1 MGHIF
6 DKKNVIL
13 IRVDESDLAS
23 FLVDSDINDSG
34 EYEWRI
40 KELAEAIINV
50 VPEYV
55 FANHMGGSIQ
65 QTDMVEALRNSAKA
79 IYKVK
84 EYDLMRRYC
93 VEEDQSALAEL
104 QKRGYKKRGEFG
116 ELLLHLLLR
125 EYKGTIPL
133 ISKVYF
139 KDSPGVPAHG
149 FDAVH
154 VTPDKQILWLGES
167 KLYGD
172 AKGGLKALL
181 KDLDEHFKKDYL
193 NEQFSIIKKN
203 LENHSIPQRDEWV
216 DRLSK
221 RNKLSDQIK
230 MINIPML
237 CVYPDDIYNKF
248 ADTADSQA
256 FTYHEKTIRD
266 LKKYFDNNNNHP
278 LKSKLNVILFMF
290 PIKDKMEFVTELH
303 KRLWHMQNL

>member
-1 MGHIF
+1 MNNIF

-13 IRVDESDLAS
+13 IRIDESDLSS
-23 FLVDSDINDSG
+23 FLIDSDINDRG
-34 EYEWRI
+34 DYEWRI
-40 KELAEAIINV
+40 KELAEAVINV

-55 FANHMGGSIQ
+55 FANHIGERIS
-65 QTDMVEALRNSAKA
+65 QTDLIEAVREAAKA

-84 EYDLMRRYC
+84 DFDLMRRYC
-93 VEEDQSALAEL
+93 LDKDKDALIEL
-104 QKRGYKKRGEFG
+104 QKGGYKNRGEFG

-125 EYKGTIPL
+125 EYKGTVPL

-154 VTPDKQILWLGES
+154 ITPDKQILWLGES

-181 KDLDEHFKKDYL
+181 HDLEEHFKKDYL

-203 LENHSIPQRDEWV
+203 LENHSIPQRDEWI
-216 DRLSK
+216 DKLSK
-221 RNKLSDQIK
+221 CNKLSDQIK

-237 CVYPDDIYNKF
+237 CVYPDDIYSKF
-248 ADTADSQA
+248 ADTADPQA
-256 FTYHEKTIRD
+256 FAYHEKSIRE
-266 LKKYFDNNNNHP
+266 LKKYFEDNNHHS
-278 LKSKLNVILFMF
+278 LKSKLNVMLFMF

-303 KRLWHMQNL
+303 TRLWHMQNL